1 MKANGIKGDVSSDY
15 SVSASLQHRKRFGQ
29 FFTPPRIA
37 LLMADWVLSSGASRI
52 VDPAFGTGAL
62 AEACLSRNPDLQV
75 TGYEKDS
82 NILAFVPNEIRSKVI
97 IHETDFLT
105 ADVSRSFDG
114 VIMNPPYIR
123 HREIKDKEPARSRIA
138 VQTGCFIPA
147 SANLYVYF
155 ILKGIAVTTPARAAA
170 LPDVPTTTEAGYPN
184 VVVTVWNGFFVP
196 AKTPKAIADKLGEA
210 ILAVAAMPDIKQK
223 LGQLGFEPTSMPG
236 EQFQRAVVNEL
247 ATWREIV
254 EKANIKPQ

>member
-15 SVSASLQHRKRFGQ
+15 SVSAPLQHRRRFGQ

-82 NILAFVPNEIRSKVI
+82 NILAFVPNEIRSKAI
-97 IHETDFLT
+97 IHQTDFLT

-155 ILKGIAVTTPARAAA
+155 ILKGIAVTTSGARMAFLVPSEWMSANFSKA
-170 LPDVPTTTEAGYPN
+170 LKRFLVEKG
-184 VVVTVWNGFFVP
+184 
-196 AKTPKAIADKLGEA
+196 L
-210 ILAVAAMPDIKQK
+210 L
-223 LGQLGFEPTSMPG
+223 
-236 EQFQRAVVNEL
+236 
-247 ATWREIV
+247 REIV
-254 EKANIKPQ
+254 TFSNCSDVFGDAITTASLLFLEKES